1 MEITLTL
8 NLWFVVSLCLLS
20 LVLGVVIGCRI
31 VVGRLSRSDDY
42 RPY

>member
-20 LVLGVVIGCRI
+20 LVLGVVIGCRT
-31 VVGRLSRSDDY
+31 VAGRFSRSDDY
-42 RPY
+42 RRF